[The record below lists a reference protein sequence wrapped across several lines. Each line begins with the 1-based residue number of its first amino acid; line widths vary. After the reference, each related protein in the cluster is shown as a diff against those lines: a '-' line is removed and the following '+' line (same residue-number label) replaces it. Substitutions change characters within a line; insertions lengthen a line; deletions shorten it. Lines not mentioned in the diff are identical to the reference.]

1 MRRST
6 YVPAMLIITTV
17 PGLDNMNHLLYLVG
31 ESMEVLAGPL
41 RSQDMTRLD
50 GMLVV
55 VVVDMLMG
63 VKMLVLMLVS
73 LELVLSKTMIMLLML
88 VGKVK
93 NVIVVLGVSRLRI
106 KLAVGKV
113 FEVVWQDE
121 ANGSRGCA
129 KRNKRDC
136 QSHGQGCPRER

>member
-1 MRRST
+1 
-6 YVPAMLIITTV
+6 MLIITTV
-17 PGLDNMNHLLYLVG
+17 PGLDNMNHLLYLIS

-41 RSQDMTRLD
+41 RSQDMARLD

-63 VKMLVLMLVS
+63 VKMLVLVLMS

-93 NVIVVLGVSRLRI
+93 NVIVILGVSRLRI
-106 KLAVGKV
+106 KLAMGEV
-113 FEVVWQDE
+113 FEAVWQDE
-121 ANGSRGCA
+121 ANGRRGCA